1 MEAPRYSK
9 PVIPDAS
16 IASDFFSGELIYILE
31 FVSLKDVAEDD
42 YITTGEENTVREDT
56 FKLLLTKQVPHQVL
70 LRSARLYADLFPF
83 TS

>member
-16 IASDFFSGELIYILE
+16 IASDSGELIYILE